1 MATGPAGGYRSR
13 LDDRR
18 ASLPP
23 PRPTRA
29 PFRYMPLTVLAA
41 AVVVIV
47 LAVRSVVPWWALA
60 VPVAVFLALVQR
72 HERVV
77 RARDAAARA
86 ISFYERGIGRIED
99 RWMGTGEPGDR
110 FRDDRHPFANDLDLF
125 G

>member
-1 MATGPAGGYRSR
+1 MATEPAAVYRHR

-18 ASLPP
+18 ASLH
-23 PRPTRA
+23 RLSQTDAR
-29 PFRYMPLTVLAA
+29 FSYMRLTVFAA

-99 RWMGTGEPGDR
+99 RWMGTGEPGD
-110 FRDDRHPFANDLDLF
+110 
-125 G
+125 